1 LKKLIGS
8 VVATLVAAT
17 MMVFGLVAPASAAS
31 SAGNGFHVETTA
43 GAINGSGTLGLV
55 PDLVIPDPIPLKVVL
70 SSGKFSNGSGTTTL
84 TLQGTTT
91 VQDTY
96 KCVGIGS
103 TVSVLDANGAAYT
116 TVPVNVNG
124 SSTTPCGGGAAAPPD
139 PIVHQSASIALV
151 AGGTPVITFNSA
163 GSNVPTDYQVLINGA
178 TDYPK
183 VTVAADGS
191 FKLTLP
197 KQLPGTTVDVR
208 VYGDGSG
215 SGALL
220 AHVVVPE
227 APVVTP
233 PADNTNTVKIVACHA
248 TGSATNPYVR
258 IDTSVNAFI
267 QAGHGDHSDD
277 IVPPGTEYV
286 KQGVAGS
293 IPAQNWDANGQA
305 IFNNGCAP
313 VAPQPPADNTN
324 DHKIEFCHATGSAT
338 NPYVKLNTSVAAFI
352 QAGHGNH
359 DDDIVPPGTE
369 YVKQGVAGSIPAQ
382 NWDANGQ
389 AIFNNGCE
397 LVATH
402 EPPVEDHPTHVNVCA
417 WVNGDYKADVMS
429 AKDIINQV
437 GENFGKFIIPRFVYT
452 DDEGKWQQYD
462 GQNWSTDNRVIL
474 GNGCKVDKPAPV
486 PSDQPKPGDKPA
498 PTPTDSDKPV
508 STPTKS
514 DTPAPTQTQTVT
526 GTQVVTN
533 TSPAD
538 TEVAAANEDR
548 GFTASTAAHEEASVS
563 GPNLWLLAAGAV
575 ALMAVWLLVGAFA
588 PRGNKR

>member
-1 LKKLIGS
+1 
-8 VVATLVAAT
+8 

-43 GAINGSGTLGLV
+43 GAINGSGTLALV

-305 IFNNGCAP
+305 IFNNGC
-313 VAPQPPADNTN
+313 
-324 DHKIEFCHATGSAT
+324 
-338 NPYVKLNTSVAAFI
+338 
-352 QAGHGNH
+352 
-359 DDDIVPPGTE
+359 
-369 YVKQGVAGSIPAQ
+369 
-382 NWDANGQ
+382 
-389 AIFNNGCE
+389 E

-526 GTQVVTN
+526 VTGTQVVTN
-533 TSPAD
+533 TSPAE
-538 TEVAAANEDR
+538 TEVVAANEDR

>member
-1 LKKLIGS
+1 MKLVSLKKLGGAVLS
-8 VVATLVAAT
+8 ALVAVT
-17 MMVFGLVAPASAAS
+17 LMFFGSVAPASAS
-31 SAGNGFHVETTA
+31 GNAGNGFQVQTTA
-43 GAINGSGTLGLV
+43 GATIGTGTLALV
-55 PDLVIPDPIPLKVVL
+55 PTMPLPNPITVKAVL

-84 TLQGTTT
+84 ALEGTTPA
-91 VQDTY
+91 QDTY
-96 KCVGIGS
+96 ACVGIGS
-103 TVSVLDANGAAYT
+103 TVSVLDPDGTVFA

-197 KQLPGTTVDVR
+197 KQLPGTTVDIR

-220 AHVVVPE
+220 AHVVVSE
-227 APVVTP
+227 APVVIP

-258 IDTSVNAFI
+258 IDTNVNAFI
-267 QAGHGDHSDD
+267 QAGHGDHS
-277 IVPPGTEYV
+277 
-286 KQGVAGS
+286 
-293 IPAQNWDANGQA
+293 
-305 IFNNGCAP
+305 
-313 VAPQPPADNTN
+313 
-324 DHKIEFCHATGSAT
+324 
-338 NPYVKLNTSVAAFI
+338 
-352 QAGHGNH
+352 
-359 DDDIVPPGTE
+359 DDIVPPGTE

-417 WVNGDYKADVMS
+417 WVNGGYKADVMS
-429 AKDIINQV
+429 AEDIVNRV
-437 GENFGKFIIPRFVYT
+437 GENFAKFIVPRFVYV
-452 DDEGKWQQYD
+452 DGEGKWQQYD

-474 GNGCKVDKPAPV
+474 GNGCKVDKPAPPV
-486 PSDQPKPGDKPA
+486 SGDQPKPGDKPA
-498 PTPTDSDKPV
+498 PTPT
-508 STPTKS
+508 KS
-514 DTPAPTQTQTVT
+514 DTPAPTQTQTVTVT